1 MNCRNIAPPF
11 LTRFNSI
18 FLWINLSLLM
28 ALRHTRSTFS
38 TAAIPQGET
47 LFMDTS
53 DQKEITLHRSDRSIK
68 DYLLILLKGL
78 CMGAA
83 DVVPG
88 VSGGTIAFLTGVY
101 EEWLQSLKRCTP
113 AVLLMLKRDGIV
125 KTWKYINGNFLLALF
140 GGILISLKTFAS
152 VVLLGMEHY
161 PILVWAFFSGLLATS
176 VIHLLR
182 GQRGWGK
189 GEALG
194 VIVGIAFV
202 LTISLMAPAQLP
214 GYGWMLF
221 LGGFVAICAMI
232 LPGIS
237 GSFIL
242 LLVGLYPVFLQA
254 IHELDIVKL
263 IWFGTGC
270 ICGLVVFSRFM
281 LWLLNTYHTQTMS
294 VSVGLLV
301 GSLYV
306 TWPWKEVLSTT
317 INNEGKEIVLQQ
329 VSISP
334 GYYAQ
339 LTNNDPMILAA
350 LACAL
355 AGVSLVLGLEFA
367 AGWMKNKN
375 RPA

>member
-1 MNCRNIAPPF
+1 
-11 LTRFNSI
+11 
-18 FLWINLSLLM
+18 
-28 ALRHTRSTFS
+28 
-38 TAAIPQGET
+38 
-47 LFMDTS
+47 MDTP
-53 DQKEITLHRSDRSIK
+53 DQKEIPLHQPDRSIK
-68 DYLLILLKGL
+68 DYLMILLKGL

-113 AVLLMLKRDGIV
+113 AVLLRIKREGIV
-125 KTWKYINGNFLLALF
+125 KTWRYINGNFLLALF

-152 VVLLGMEHY
+152 IVLLAMENY

-189 GEALG
+189 VEAVG
-194 VIVGIAFV
+194 VVVGVAFV
-202 LTISLMAPAQLP
+202 LAISLTAPAQLP
-214 GYGWMLF
+214 GYGWILF

-263 IWFGTGC
+263 LWFGAGC

-306 TWPWKEVLSTT
+306 TWPWKEVLRTT
-317 INNEGKEIVLQQ
+317 VNSDGKEMVLQQ

-334 GYYAQ
+334 GHYAQ
-339 LTNNDPMILAA
+339 LTNSDPMIFTA
-350 LACAL
+350 LVCAL
-355 AGVSLVLGLEFA
+355 AGGSLVLGLEFA
-367 AGWMKNKN
+367 AGWMKRK
-375 RPA
+375 RRKA